1 MAMAFVGLV
10 LVAAV
15 SECVVFVAAA
25 LGLGFGGHGIG
36 VLGFGGH
43 GIGMLG
49 FGDHGIGMLGFSG
62 HAIGVLV
69 FGGHNIVML
78 GLVAVALVCL
88 VWLLWHWHVF
98 LLLHC
103 F

>member
-1 MAMAFVGLV
+1 VAMAFVGLV

-15 SECVVFVAAA
+15 SACLVFVATA
-25 LGLGFGGHGIG
+25 LVLCFGGHGIDVLCFG
-36 VLGFGGH
+36 GHGIDMLGFGGH
-43 GIGMLG
+43 GIGMC
-49 FGDHGIGMLGFSG
+49 GFSG